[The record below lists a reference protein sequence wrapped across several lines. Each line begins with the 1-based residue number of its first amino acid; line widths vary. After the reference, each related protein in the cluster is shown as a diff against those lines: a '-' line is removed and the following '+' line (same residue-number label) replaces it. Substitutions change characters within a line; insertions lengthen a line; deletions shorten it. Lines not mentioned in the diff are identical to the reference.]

1 MSYIP
6 AVDRIEVGVD
16 YVTATC
22 RAGSDNFGS
31 FIRASHALLEQDAAG
46 GSIYREGKLL
56 GYTGHQS
63 KHAFFGTSEQGLLL
77 RVSGAAA
84 TDAFYQVGPFCDHI
98 SRLDLQA
105 TVQYSVEQVD
115 VAQLNYLLCNA
126 ANERLPLPRRR
137 KLTLWAGND
146 GGATLYIG
154 SRTSEQFARI
164 YNKYAQSDETHYE
177 RCWRF
182 EVQFTNKMATHYAQL
197 LLAQLYPRNEE
208 IADMVH
214 SWLIRRGVQPPWHAF
229 DNQYAVPA
237 ISLELPDDQK
247 RIDWI
252 AKQVAPAVRQL
263 IDSGYRDV
271 LYSLLFGSEAG

>member
-1 MSYIP
+1 MSVLP
-6 AVDRIEVGVD
+6 AVDRIEVGID
-16 YVTATC
+16 YVTATT
-22 RAGSDNFGS
+22 RAGSDNFGPFLS
-31 FIRASHALLEQDAAG
+31 AAHQLLEQDANEGA
-46 GSIYREGKLL
+46 IYREGRLL
-56 GYTGHQS
+56 GYSGHQS
-63 KHAFFGTSEQGLLL
+63 KCAFLGASEQGLLL
-77 RVSGAAA
+77 RVSGAKA
-84 TDAFYQVGPFCDHI
+84 TDAFYQVAPFADHI

-164 YNKYAQSDETHYE
+164 YNKYAQSDESHYE

-182 EVQFTNKMATHYAQL
+182 EVQLTNKMATHYAQL

-208 IADMVH
+208 LADMVH
-214 SWLIRRGVQPPWHAF
+214 SWLIRRGVQPPWNAF

-237 ISLELPDDQK
+237 IAIELPDDQK

>member
-1 MSYIP
+1 MSVAP
-6 AVDRIEVGVD
+6 AVDRIEVGID
-16 YVTATC
+16 YVTATI
-22 RAGSDNFGS
+22 RDGSDNFEP
-31 FIRASHALLEQDAAG
+31 FVRIAHQLLQQDANAG
-46 GSIYREGKLL
+46 AIYREARLL
-56 GYTGHQS
+56 GYSGHQS
-63 KHAFFGTSEQGLLL
+63 KHTFFGASPQGLLF

-84 TDAFYQVGPFCDHI
+84 TEAFYAIGPYSDHF

-126 ANERLPLPRRR
+126 ANERVPKSRRR

-164 YNKYAQSDETHYE
+164 YNKYAQSDESHYE

-182 EVQFTNKMATHYAQL
+182 EVQLTNNLAVHYAQL
-197 LLAQLYPRNEE
+197 LLADMYPRNEE
-208 IADMVH
+208 LADMVH
-214 SWLIRRGVQPPWHAF
+214 SWLIRRGVQPPWNAF

-237 ISLELPDDQK
+237 ISLELPDEQR

-271 LYSLLFGSEAG
+271 LYSLLFGSEGG